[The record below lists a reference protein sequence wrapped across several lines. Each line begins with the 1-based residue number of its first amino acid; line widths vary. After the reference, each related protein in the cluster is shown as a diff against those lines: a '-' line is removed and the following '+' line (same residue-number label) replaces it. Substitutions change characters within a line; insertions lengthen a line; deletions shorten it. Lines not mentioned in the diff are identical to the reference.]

1 MAYIGKTPVIGNF
14 QICDAITVVDAQAA
28 YTMQVGGV
36 NVSPES
42 ANHMLVSLNG
52 ILQAPTSSFT
62 VSGSTITFAS
72 ALETGDVIDF
82 IQILGNVLDLGV
94 PSDNTVTTAK
104 LSDSSVTTAKL
115 NDASVSL
122 AKLTA
127 TGTKDATTFLRGDN
141 TFAEAGGGLNLIK
154 SQTASSA
161 ASVEFVNGTNGVV
174 FDGTYPLYYLI
185 GYDIYNSTITGE
197 PEIHIT
203 TDTGSTYKTTGY
215 KTVKRRLLEASG
227 SISIDGTGVSTDHIG
242 ASFLNSGTDSSY
254 AFSFHAYFF
263 NPSNVTTR
271 PSVFSEWQP
280 SASNYTSGYTIMRGI
295 YDTAGAYDGFRIEP
309 NGGTINGTFKLYGI
323 KGA

>member
-1 MAYIGKTPVIGNF
+1 MTKTRNLSDLLDANGDVKLGNL
-14 QICDAITVVDAQAA
+14 D
-28 YTMQVGGV
+28 
-36 NVSPES
+36 NVPAS
-42 ANHMLVSLNG
+42 ND
-52 ILQAPTSSFT
+52 
-62 VSGSTITFAS
+62 AS
-72 ALETGDVIDF
+72 ALTTGTLPIARIADGDIA
-82 IQILGNVLDLGV
+82 L
-94 PSDNTVTTAK
+94 AK
-104 LSDSSVTTAKL
+104 LS
-115 NDASVSL
+115 
-122 AKLTA
+122 A

-141 TFAEAGGGLNLIK
+141 SFATVTSPGLNLIK

-185 GYDIYNSTITGE
+185 GYDIYNSTNPGE

-215 KTVKRRLLEASG
+215 KTVKRRLLEAGG
-227 SISIDGTGVSTDHIG
+227 SISINGTGVSTDHIG
-242 ASFLNSGTDSSY
+242 ASFLDSRTDSSY

-263 NPSNVTTR
+263 NPSNATTR

-309 NGGTINGTFKLYGI
+309 GNGTINGTFKLYGI

>member
-1 MAYIGKTPVIGNF
+1 
-14 QICDAITVVDAQAA
+14 
-28 YTMQVGGV
+28 
-36 NVSPES
+36 
-42 ANHMLVSLNG
+42 
-52 ILQAPTSSFT
+52 LQ
-62 VSGSTITFAS
+62 
-72 ALETGDVIDF
+72 
-82 IQILGNVLDLGV
+82 
-94 PSDNTVTTAK
+94 K
-104 LSDSSVTTAKL
+104 
-115 NDASVSL
+115 
-122 AKLTA
+122 
-127 TGTKDATTFLRGDN
+127 
-141 TFAEAGGGLNLIK
+141 
-154 SQTASSA
+154 
-161 ASVEFVNGTNGVV
+161 
-174 FDGTYPLYYLI
+174 
-185 GYDIYNSTITGE
+185 STITGE

>member
-36 NVSPES
+36 NVSPET

-104 LSDSSVTTAKL
+104 LADS
-115 NDASVSL
+115 SVSL

>member
-1 MAYIGKTPVIGNF
+1 MAYIGKTPTIGNF

-94 PSDNTVTTAK
+94 PSDNT
-104 LSDSSVTTAKL
+104 
-115 NDASVSL
+115 VSL